1 MLGQYVPLLPCERTE
16 VVHYTPISPLKQS
29 ARSSK
34 VTYLLYMAVD
44 VKIPPMGESITGGLL
59 AAWLVK
65 SGDAVRKGQPLF
77 SYETDKVT
85 SEGTAEIDGQLTIV
99 VPAGTEVL
107 VGQIVASIEAGAAG
121 SVPAPSSP
129 AVASVAPAPVVA
141 RLAKTEVNI
150 LNKSGAAA
158 EISPA
163 VRRIAAETG
172 LNPAALEGSGKAGR
186 VTKGDMLAALAGQS
200 PILAVD
206 PSASRTAAAPASVGV
221 ASASAPVVPVAAV
234 IPSRDG
240 RTSRKKMSPLRRKIA
255 ERLVQAKSE
264 TAMLTTFNEVNMA
277 PVMELRKRHGEEF
290 LKKYGVK
297 LGFMS
302 FFVKAAVQAMKEV
315 PAINAQ
321 LDGEE
326 IVENHFYDIG
336 VAVGTDKGLMVPVVR
351 DCDQLSFAAI
361 EKSIGDY
368 GKRARDGKIQLAELQ
383 GGIFT
388 ISNGGIYGSM
398 LSTPILNHPQA
409 AIMGLH
415 NIVERPVA
423 ENGQVVIRPIMYLAL
438 SYDHRIIDGKE
449 AVTFLVKVRQFI
461 EDPQRLLFGV

>member
-1 MLGQYVPLLPCERTE
+1 
-16 VVHYTPISPLKQS
+16 
-29 ARSSK
+29 
-34 VTYLLYMAVD
+34 MAVD

-65 SGDAVRKGQPLF
+65 NGDAVRKGQPLF

-85 SEGTAEIDGQLTIV
+85 SEGTAEVDGRITIAV
-99 VPAGTEVL
+99 EAGTEVL
-107 VGQIVASIEAGAAG
+107 VGQVVASIEAGAAG
-121 SVPAPSSP
+121 NTPSAPAAP
-129 AVASVAPAPVVA
+129 AVAKPAAPAPAAPVA
-141 RLAKTEVNI
+141 APVI
-150 LNKSGAAA
+150 AKSGAAA
-158 EISPA
+158 EVSPA
-163 VRRIAAETG
+163 VRRLSAETG
-172 LNPAALEGSGKAGR
+172 LDPAALEGTGKAGR
-186 VTKGDMLAALAGQS
+186 VTKGDMLAALAGQA
-200 PILAVD
+200 PIKAVA
-206 PSASRTAAAPASVGV
+206 PVAPAPAAAASPAVE
-221 ASASAPVVPVAAV
+221 
-234 IPSRDG
+234 IPSRTG
-240 RTSRKKMSPLRRKIA
+240 RTSRKRMSPLRRKIA

-321 LDGEE
+321 LDGED
-326 IVENHFYDIG
+326 IIENHFFDIG

-351 DCDQLSFAAI
+351 DCDQLNFAGI
-361 EKSIGDY
+361 EKAIGDF
-368 GKRARDGKIQLAELQ
+368 GKRARDGKIQLPELQ
-383 GGIFT
+383 GGVFT

-415 NIVERPVA
+415 NIVERPVV
-423 ENGQVVIRPIMYLAL
+423 ENGQIVIRPIMYLAL

>member
-1 MLGQYVPLLPCERTE
+1 
-16 VVHYTPISPLKQS
+16 
-29 ARSSK
+29 
-34 VTYLLYMAVD
+34 MAVE

-59 AAWLVK
+59 ASWTVK

-85 SEGTAEIDGQLTIV
+85 SEGTAEVDGCITIT

-107 VGQIVASIEAGAAG
+107 VGQVIATIEAGAAG
-121 SVPAPSSP
+121 AAPTPAAAP
-129 AVASVAPAPVVA
+129 AATAKAEPAKPAAAPAPAPKAAPVLV
-141 RLAKTEVNI
+141 
-150 LNKSGAAA
+150 KSGAAA

-172 LNPAALEGSGKAGR
+172 LNPASIQGTGKAGR
-186 VTKGDMLAALAGQS
+186 VTKGDMLAALDGKTPIMAVAPATTS
-200 PILAVD
+200 PA
-206 PSASRTAAAPASVGV
+206 PSAPAAATAPA
-221 ASASAPVVPVAAV
+221 A
-234 IPSRDG
+234 IPSREG
-240 RTSRKKMSPLRRKIA
+240 RTTRKRMSPLRRKIA

-302 FFVKAAVQAMKEV
+302 FFVKAAVQALKDV
-315 PAINAQ
+315 RAVNAQ
-321 LDGEE
+321 LDGED
-326 IVENHFYDIG
+326 IVENNFYDIG

-351 DCDQLSFAAI
+351 DCDELSFAGI
-361 EKSIGDY
+361 EKAITDF
-368 GKRARDGKIQLAELQ
+368 GKRARDGKIQLPELQ
-383 GGIFT
+383 GGVFT

-449 AVTFLVKVRQFI
+449 AVTFLVKVRQYI
-461 EDPQRLLFGV
+461 EEPHTLLFGA

>member
-1 MLGQYVPLLPCERTE
+1 
-16 VVHYTPISPLKQS
+16 
-29 ARSSK
+29 
-34 VTYLLYMAVD
+34 MAVE

-85 SEGTAEIDGQLTIV
+85 SEGTAEVDGKITIV
-99 VPAGTEVL
+99 VNAGTDVV
-107 VGQIVASIEAGAAG
+107 VGQVVASIEAGAAG
-121 SVPAPSSP
+121 NVPSAP
-129 AVASVAPAPVVA
+129 AAPAPAAKAAPAPAAAPAAAPATKPAPVA
-141 RLAKTEVNI
+141 A
-150 LNKSGAAA
+150 KSGAAA
-158 EISPA
+158 EVSPS

-172 LNPAALEGSGKAGR
+172 LDPAGVEGTGKAGR
-186 VTKGDMLAALAGQS
+186 VTKGDMLAALSGQA
-200 PILAVD
+200 PIRATA
-206 PSASRTAAAPASVGV
+206 PAAAPSAAS
-221 ASASAPVVPVAAV
+221 SAPVV

-240 RTSRKKMSPLRRKIA
+240 RTSRKRMSPLRRKIA

-321 LDGEE
+321 LDGED
-326 IVENHFYDIG
+326 IIENHFFDIG

-351 DCDQLSFAAI
+351 DCDQLNFAGI
-361 EKSIGDY
+361 EKAIGDF
-368 GKRARDGKIQLAELQ
+368 GKRARDGKIQLPELQ
-383 GGIFT
+383 GGVFT

-438 SYDHRIIDGKE
+438 SYDHRLIDGKE
-449 AVTFLVKVRQFI
+449 AVTFLVKVRQYI

>member
-1 MLGQYVPLLPCERTE
+1 
-16 VVHYTPISPLKQS
+16 
-29 ARSSK
+29 
-34 VTYLLYMAVD
+34 MAVE

-65 SGDAVRKGQPLF
+65 SGDAVRKGQALF

-85 SEGTAEIDGQLTIV
+85 SEGTAEVDGQITIAV
-99 VPAGTEVL
+99 AAGTEVL
-107 VGQIVASIEAGAAG
+107 VGQVVASIEAGAAG
-121 SVPAPSSP
+121 NAPS
-129 AVASVAPAPVVA
+129 APAAAAPAAKAAPAAAAAPKAAPVA
-141 RLAKTEVNI
+141 AKT
-150 LNKSGAAA
+150 GAAA
-158 EISPA
+158 EVSPA
-163 VRRIAAETG
+163 VRRLSAETG
-172 LNPAALEGSGKAGR
+172 LDPAGVEGSGKAGR
-186 VTKGDMLAALAGQS
+186 VTKGDMLAALSGQA
-200 PILAVD
+200 PIRAVA
-206 PSASRTAAAPASVGV
+206 PAAAPA
-221 ASASAPVVPVAAV
+221 AAAPAAPAAPVS

-240 RTSRKKMSPLRRKIA
+240 RTTRKRMSPLRRKIA
-255 ERLVQAKSE
+255 ERLVQAKTE

-321 LDGEE
+321 LDGED
-326 IVENHFYDIG
+326 IVENNFFDIG

-351 DCDQLSFAAI
+351 DCDQLNFAGI
-361 EKSIGDY
+361 EKAIGDF
-368 GKRARDGKIQLAELQ
+368 GKRARDGKIQLPELQ
-383 GGIFT
+383 GGVFT

-415 NIVERPVA
+415 NIVERPVV
-423 ENGQVVIRPIMYLAL
+423 ENGQIVIRPIMYLAL

-449 AVTFLVKVRQFI
+449 AVTFLVKVRQYI

>member
-1 MLGQYVPLLPCERTE
+1 
-16 VVHYTPISPLKQS
+16 
-29 ARSSK
+29 
-34 VTYLLYMAVD
+34 MAVE

-59 AAWLVK
+59 ATWLVQT
-65 SGDAVRKGQPLF
+65 GDAVRKGQALF

-85 SEGTAEIDGQLTIV
+85 SEGTAEVDGKITIAV
-99 VPAGTEVL
+99 AAGTEVL
-107 VGQIVASIEAGAAG
+107 VGQVVASIEAGVSGNA
-121 SVPAPSSP
+121 P
-129 AVASVAPAPVVA
+129 AVSAPAPQLPAKAVQVLAPAPAPKVVTA
-141 RLAKTEVNI
+141 
-150 LNKSGAAA
+150 KSGAAA
-158 EISPA
+158 EVSPA
-163 VRRIAAETG
+163 VRRLSAETG
-172 LNPAALEGSGKAGR
+172 LDPAGVEGSGKAGR
-186 VTKGDMLAALAGQS
+186 VTKGDMLAALSGQS
-200 PILAVD
+200 PILA
-206 PSASRTAAAPASVGV
+206 AAPAVV
-221 ASASAPVVPVAAV
+221 APSPAALPSSAPTAVV
-234 IPSRDG
+234 IPSREG
-240 RTSRKKMSPLRRKIA
+240 RTTRKRMSPLRRKIA

-302 FFVKAAVQAMKEV
+302 FFVKAAVQALMEV
-315 PAINAQ
+315 RAVNAQ
-321 LDGEE
+321 LDGED
-326 IVENHFYDIG
+326 IVENNFYDIG

-351 DCDQLSFAAI
+351 DCDQLNFAGI
-361 EKSIGDY
+361 EKAIGDF
-368 GKRARDGKIQLAELQ
+368 GKRARDGKIQLPELQ

-449 AVTFLVKVRQFI
+449 AVTFLVKVRQLI

>member
-1 MLGQYVPLLPCERTE
+1 
-16 VVHYTPISPLKQS
+16 
-29 ARSSK
+29 
-34 VTYLLYMAVD
+34 MAVE

-59 AAWLVK
+59 ASWTVK

-85 SEGTAEIDGQLTIV
+85 SEGTAEVDGCITIS

-107 VGQIVASIEAGAAG
+107 VGQVIATIEAGAAG
-121 SVPAPSSP
+121 A
-129 AVASVAPAPVVA
+129 APAPVA
-141 RLAKTEVNI
+141 APASAAPKAEPAKAAAAPAAAPKPAPLLV
-150 LNKSGAAA
+150 KSGAAA

-163 VRRIAAETG
+163 VRRISAETG
-172 LNPAALEGSGKAGR
+172 LNPASIQGTGKAGR
-186 VTKGDMLAALAGQS
+186 VTKGDMLAALEGKT
-200 PILAVD
+200 PIMAVA
-206 PSASRTAAAPASVGV
+206 PAPASAASAAPAAAAG
-221 ASASAPVVPVAAV
+221 PVA
-234 IPSRDG
+234 IPSREG
-240 RTSRKKMSPLRRKIA
+240 RTTRKRMSPLRRKIA

-302 FFVKAAVQAMKEV
+302 FFVKAAVQALKDV
-315 PAINAQ
+315 RAVNAQ
-321 LDGEE
+321 LDGED
-326 IVENHFYDIG
+326 IVENNFYDIG
-336 VAVGTDKGLMVPVVR
+336 VAVGTEKGLMVPVVR
-351 DCDQLSFAAI
+351 DCDELSFAGI
-361 EKSIGDY
+361 EKAITDF
-368 GKRARDGKIQLAELQ
+368 GKRARDGKIQLPELQ
-383 GGIFT
+383 GGVFT

-449 AVTFLVKVRQFI
+449 AVTFLVKVRQYI
-461 EDPQRLLFGV
+461 EEPHTLLFGA

>member
-1 MLGQYVPLLPCERTE
+1 
-16 VVHYTPISPLKQS
+16 
-29 ARSSK
+29 
-34 VTYLLYMAVD
+34 MAVE

-59 AAWLVK
+59 ASWTVK

-85 SEGTAEIDGQLTIV
+85 SEGTAEVDGRITIT

-107 VGQIVASIEAGAAG
+107 VGQVIATIEAGAAG
-121 SVPAPSSP
+121 AAPAPASAAPAAAPVAAPASP
-129 AVASVAPAPVVA
+129 APAAAAPAPKVAPVVA
-141 RLAKTEVNI
+141 KT
-150 LNKSGAAA
+150 GAAA

-172 LNPAALEGSGKAGR
+172 LNPAAIQGTGKAGR
-186 VTKGDMLAALAGQS
+186 VTKGDMLAALDGKT
-200 PILAVD
+200 PIMAVA
-206 PSASRTAAAPASVGV
+206 PIAPAAAPA
-221 ASASAPVVPVAAV
+221 AAAAPVA
-234 IPSRDG
+234 IPSREG
-240 RTSRKKMSPLRRKIA
+240 RTTRKRMSPLRRKIA

-302 FFVKAAVQAMKEV
+302 FFVKAAVQALKDV
-315 PAINAQ
+315 RAVNAQ
-321 LDGEE
+321 LDGDD
-326 IVENHFYDIG
+326 IVENNFYDIG

-351 DCDQLSFAAI
+351 DCDALNFAGI
-361 EKSIGDY
+361 EKAISDF
-368 GKRARDGKIQLAELQ
+368 GKRARDGKIQLPELQ
-383 GGIFT
+383 GGVFT

-438 SYDHRIIDGKE
+438 SYDHRLIDGKE
-449 AVTFLVKVRQFI
+449 AVTFLVKVRQYI
-461 EDPQRLLFGV
+461 EEPHTLLFGA

>member
-1 MLGQYVPLLPCERTE
+1 
-16 VVHYTPISPLKQS
+16 
-29 ARSSK
+29 
-34 VTYLLYMAVD
+34 MAVE

-65 SGDAVRKGQPLF
+65 SGDAVRKGQALF

-85 SEGTAEIDGQLTIV
+85 SEGTAEVDGKITIAV
-99 VPAGTEVL
+99 EAGTEVL
-107 VGQIVASIEAGAAG
+107 VGQVVASIEAGAAG
-121 SVPAPSSP
+121 NAPSAP
-129 AVASVAPAPVVA
+129 AAAPAAKSAPAPAAAAPAPKAAAPVA
-141 RLAKTEVNI
+141 A
-150 LNKSGAAA
+150 KSGAAA
-158 EISPA
+158 EVSPA
-163 VRRIAAETG
+163 VRRLSAETG
-172 LNPAALEGSGKAGR
+172 LDPAALEGSGKAGR
-186 VTKGDMLAALAGQS
+186 VTKGDMLAALAGQA
-200 PILAVD
+200 PIRAVA
-206 PSASRTAAAPASVGV
+206 PAAAPAAA
-221 ASASAPVVPVAAV
+221 ASSAPAAPVV

-240 RTSRKKMSPLRRKIA
+240 RTSRKRMSPLRRKIA
-255 ERLVQAKSE
+255 ERLVQAKTE

-321 LDGEE
+321 LDGED
-326 IVENHFYDIG
+326 IVENHFFDIG

-351 DCDQLSFAAI
+351 DCDQLNFAGI
-361 EKSIGDY
+361 EKAIGDF
-368 GKRARDGKIQLAELQ
+368 GKRARDGKIQLPELQ
-383 GGIFT
+383 GGVFT

-438 SYDHRIIDGKE
+438 SYDHRLIDGKE
-449 AVTFLVKVRQFI
+449 AVTFLVKVRQYI

>member
-1 MLGQYVPLLPCERTE
+1 
-16 VVHYTPISPLKQS
+16 
-29 ARSSK
+29 
-34 VTYLLYMAVD
+34 MAVE

-59 AAWLVK
+59 AAWMVK
-65 SGDAVRKGQPLF
+65 SGDAVRKGQALF

-85 SEGTAEIDGQLTIV
+85 SEGTAEVDGKITIAV
-99 VPAGTEVL
+99 EAGTEVL
-107 VGQIVASIEAGAAG
+107 VNQVVATIEAGAAG
-121 SVPAPSSP
+121 NAPSAP
-129 AVASVAPAPVVA
+129 AAAAPAAAKTASTAPAPAPKAVPVA
-141 RLAKTEVNI
+141 AKF
-150 LNKSGAAA
+150 GAAA
-158 EISPA
+158 EVSPA
-163 VRRIAAETG
+163 VRRLSAETG
-172 LNPAALEGSGKAGR
+172 LDPAGVEGSGKAGR
-186 VTKGDMLAALAGQS
+186 VTKGDMLAALAGQT
-200 PILAVD
+200 PIRAVAPAAATPSSATA
-206 PSASRTAAAPASVGV
+206 PSAPAAPVS
-221 ASASAPVVPVAAV
+221 

-240 RTSRKKMSPLRRKIA
+240 RTTRKRMSPLRRKIA
-255 ERLVQAKSE
+255 ERLVQAKTE

-321 LDGEE
+321 LDGED
-326 IVENHFYDIG
+326 IVENNFFDIG

-351 DCDQLSFAAI
+351 DCDQLNFAGI
-361 EKSIGDY
+361 EKAIGDF
-368 GKRARDGKIQLAELQ
+368 GKRARDGKIQLPELQ
-383 GGIFT
+383 GGVFT

>member
-1 MLGQYVPLLPCERTE
+1 
-16 VVHYTPISPLKQS
+16 
-29 ARSSK
+29 
-34 VTYLLYMAVD
+34 MAVE

-59 AAWLVK
+59 ASWTVK

-85 SEGTAEIDGQLTIV
+85 SEGTAEVDGCITIS

-107 VGQIVASIEAGAAG
+107 VGQVIATIEAGAAG
-121 SVPAPSSP
+121 AAPAP
-129 AVASVAPAPVVA
+129 AAAPAPVSAPKADSAQTPAASAPAPQPAPV
-141 RLAKTEVNI
+141 LA
-150 LNKSGAAA
+150 KSGAAA

-163 VRRIAAETG
+163 VRRISAETG
-172 LNPAALEGSGKAGR
+172 LNPASIQGTGKAGR
-186 VTKGDMLAALAGQS
+186 VTKGDMLAALEGKT
-200 PILAVD
+200 PILAVASV
-206 PSASRTAAAPASVGV
+206 PSSPPAASVAAPAG
-221 ASASAPVVPVAAV
+221 PVA
-234 IPSRDG
+234 IPSREG
-240 RTSRKKMSPLRRKIA
+240 RTSRKRMSPLRRKIA

-302 FFVKAAVQAMKEV
+302 FFVKAAVQALKDV
-315 PAINAQ
+315 RAVNAQ
-321 LDGEE
+321 LDGED
-326 IVENHFYDIG
+326 IVENNFYDIG
-336 VAVGTDKGLMVPVVR
+336 VAVGTEKGLMVPVVR
-351 DCDQLSFAAI
+351 DCDTLSFAGI
-361 EKSIGDY
+361 EKAITDF
-368 GKRARDGKIQLAELQ
+368 GKRARDGKIQLPELQ
-383 GGIFT
+383 GGVFT

-449 AVTFLVKVRQFI
+449 AVTFLVKVRQYI
-461 EDPQRLLFGV
+461 EEPHTLLFGA

>member
-1 MLGQYVPLLPCERTE
+1 
-16 VVHYTPISPLKQS
+16 
-29 ARSSK
+29 
-34 VTYLLYMAVD
+34 MAVE

-59 AAWLVK
+59 ASWTVK

-85 SEGTAEIDGQLTIV
+85 SEGTAEVDGCITIA

-107 VGQIVASIEAGAAG
+107 VGQVIATIEAGAAG
-121 SVPAPSSP
+121 AEPAPAAAP
-129 AVASVAPAPVVA
+129 ASAAPKAAPAPVEVA
-141 RLAKTEVNI
+141 PAAAPKPAPLLA
-150 LNKSGAAA
+150 KSGAAA

-163 VRRIAAETG
+163 VRRISAETG
-172 LNPAALEGSGKAGR
+172 LNPASIPGTGKAGR
-186 VTKGDMLAALAGQS
+186 VTKGDMLAALEGKT
-200 PILAVD
+200 PIMAVA
-206 PSASRTAAAPASVGV
+206 SAPASVASAPAAAPAG
-221 ASASAPVVPVAAV
+221 PVA
-234 IPSRDG
+234 IPSREG
-240 RTSRKKMSPLRRKIA
+240 RTTRKRMSPLRRKIA

-302 FFVKAAVQAMKEV
+302 FFVKAAVQALKDV
-315 PAINAQ
+315 RAVNAQ
-321 LDGEE
+321 LDGED
-326 IVENHFYDIG
+326 IVENNFYDIG
-336 VAVGTDKGLMVPVVR
+336 VAVGTEKGLMVPVVR
-351 DCDQLSFAAI
+351 DCDALGFAGI
-361 EKSIGDY
+361 EKAITDF
-368 GKRARDGKIQLAELQ
+368 GKRARDGKIQLPELQ
-383 GGIFT
+383 GGVFT

-449 AVTFLVKVRQFI
+449 AVTFLVKVRQYI
-461 EDPQRLLFGV
+461 EEPHTLLFGA

>member
-1 MLGQYVPLLPCERTE
+1 
-16 VVHYTPISPLKQS
+16 
-29 ARSSK
+29 
-34 VTYLLYMAVD
+34 MAVD

-65 SGDAVRKGQPLF
+65 NGDAVRKGQPLF

-85 SEGTAEIDGQLTIV
+85 SEGTAEVDGRITIAV
-99 VPAGTEVL
+99 QAGTEVL
-107 VGQIVASIEAGAAG
+107 VGQVVASIEAGAAG
-121 SVPAPSSP
+121 NAASAPAAP
-129 AVASVAPAPVVA
+129 AAPKAAAPAPAAAPAAPTTTPVA
-141 RLAKTEVNI
+141 VKT
-150 LNKSGAAA
+150 GAAA
-158 EISPA
+158 EVSPA
-163 VRRIAAETG
+163 VRRLSAETG
-172 LNPAALEGSGKAGR
+172 LDPAALEGTGKAGR
-186 VTKGDMLAALAGQS
+186 VTKGDMLAALAGQV
-200 PILAVD
+200 PIKAVA
-206 PSASRTAAAPASVGV
+206 PTPAAPAAAAAPAVE
-221 ASASAPVVPVAAV
+221 
-234 IPSRDG
+234 IPSRTG
-240 RTSRKKMSPLRRKIA
+240 RTSRKRMSPLRRKIA

-321 LDGEE
+321 LDGED
-326 IVENHFYDIG
+326 IIENHFFDIG

-351 DCDQLSFAAI
+351 DCDQLNFAGI
-361 EKSIGDY
+361 EKAIGDF
-368 GKRARDGKIQLAELQ
+368 GKRARDGKIQLPELQ
-383 GGIFT
+383 GGVFT

-415 NIVERPVA
+415 NIVERPVV
-423 ENGQVVIRPIMYLAL
+423 ENGQIVIRPIMYLAL

>member
-1 MLGQYVPLLPCERTE
+1 
-16 VVHYTPISPLKQS
+16 
-29 ARSSK
+29 
-34 VTYLLYMAVD
+34 MAVE

-85 SEGTAEIDGQLTIV
+85 SEGTAEVDGKITIAV
-99 VPAGTEVL
+99 EAGTEVL
-107 VGQIVASIEAGAAG
+107 VNQVVATIEAGAAG
-121 SVPAPSSP
+121 NASSAPAAAAP
-129 AVASVAPAPVVA
+129 AVAKTATATPAPAPKAAPVA
-141 RLAKTEVNI
+141 A
-150 LNKSGAAA
+150 KSGAAA
-158 EISPA
+158 EVSPA
-163 VRRIAAETG
+163 VRRLSAETG
-172 LNPAALEGSGKAGR
+172 LDPAGVEGSGKAGR

-200 PILAVD
+200 PIRAVAPTATA
-206 PSASRTAAAPASVGV
+206 PSAAPA
-221 ASASAPVVPVAAV
+221 APVST
-234 IPSRDG
+234 PSRDG
-240 RTSRKKMSPLRRKIA
+240 RTTRKRMSQLRRKIA
-255 ERLVQAKSE
+255 ERLVQAKTE

-290 LKKYGVK
+290 IKKYGVK

-321 LDGEE
+321 LDGED
-326 IVENHFYDIG
+326 IVENNFFDIG
-336 VAVGTDKGLMVPVVR
+336 VAVGTDKGLMVPVIR
-351 DCDQLSFAAI
+351 DCDQLNFAGI
-361 EKSIGDY
+361 EKAIGDF
-368 GKRARDGKIQLAELQ
+368 GKRARDGKIQLPELQ
-383 GGIFT
+383 GGVFT

>member
-1 MLGQYVPLLPCERTE
+1 
-16 VVHYTPISPLKQS
+16 
-29 ARSSK
+29 
-34 VTYLLYMAVD
+34 MAVD

-65 SGDAVRKGQPLF
+65 NGDAVRKGQPLF

-85 SEGTAEIDGQLTIV
+85 SEGTAEVDGRITIAIE
-99 VPAGTEVL
+99 AGTEVL
-107 VGQIVASIEAGAAG
+107 VGQVVASIEAGAAG
-121 SVPAPSSP
+121 N
-129 AVASVAPAPVVA
+129 APAPA
-141 RLAKTEVNI
+141 AAPAAAKPAAPGNAATPAAPI
-150 LNKSGAAA
+150 ATPAATKSGAAA
-158 EISPA
+158 EVSPA
-163 VRRIAAETG
+163 VRRLSAETG
-172 LNPAALEGSGKAGR
+172 LDPAALEGTGKAGR
-186 VTKGDMLAALAGQS
+186 VTKGDMLAALAGQA
-200 PILAVD
+200 PIKAVA
-206 PSASRTAAAPASVGV
+206 PAAAAPA
-221 ASASAPVVPVAAV
+221 ATAAPAV
-234 IPSRDG
+234 EIPSRTG
-240 RTSRKKMSPLRRKIA
+240 RTSRKRMSPLRRKIA
-255 ERLVQAKSE
+255 ERRVQAKSE

-321 LDGEE
+321 LDGED
-326 IVENHFYDIG
+326 IIENHFFDIG

-351 DCDQLSFAAI
+351 ECDQLNFAGI
-361 EKSIGDY
+361 EKAIGDY
-368 GKRARDGKIQLAELQ
+368 GKRARDGKIQLPELQ
-383 GGIFT
+383 GGVFT

-415 NIVERPVA
+415 NIVERPVV
-423 ENGQVVIRPIMYLAL
+423 ENGQIVIRPIMYLAL

>member
-1 MLGQYVPLLPCERTE
+1 
-16 VVHYTPISPLKQS
+16 
-29 ARSSK
+29 
-34 VTYLLYMAVD
+34 MAVE

-85 SEGTAEIDGQLTIV
+85 SEGTAEVDGQITITV
-99 VPAGTEVL
+99 NAGTDVV
-107 VGQIVASIEAGAAG
+107 VGQVVATIAAGAAG
-121 SVPAPSSP
+121 NPPATQAAPTVATAKPS
-129 AVASVAPAPVVA
+129 ASDAPATAAAKPAAPVKA
-141 RLAKTEVNI
+141 IA
-150 LNKSGAAA
+150 KSGAAA
-158 EISPA
+158 EVSPA
-163 VRRIAAETG
+163 VRRLSAETG
-172 LNPAALEGSGKAGR
+172 LDPAALEGSGKAGR
-186 VTKGDMLAALAGQS
+186 VTKGDMLAALSGQA
-200 PILAVD
+200 PIRAVA
-206 PSASRTAAAPASVGV
+206 PAATSATPAAPA
-221 ASASAPVVPVAAV
+221 PAV
-234 IPSRDG
+234 TIPSRDG
-240 RTSRKKMSPLRRKIA
+240 RTSRKRMSPLRRKIA

-321 LDGEE
+321 LDGED
-326 IVENHFYDIG
+326 IIENHFFDIG

-351 DCDQLSFAAI
+351 DCDQLNFAGI
-361 EKSIGDY
+361 EKAIGDF
-368 GKRARDGKIQLAELQ
+368 GKRARDGKIQLPELQ
-383 GGIFT
+383 GGVFT

-438 SYDHRIIDGKE
+438 SYDHRLIDGKE
-449 AVTFLVKVRQFI
+449 AVTFLVKVRQYI

>member
-1 MLGQYVPLLPCERTE
+1 
-16 VVHYTPISPLKQS
+16 
-29 ARSSK
+29 
-34 VTYLLYMAVD
+34 MAVE

-59 AAWLVK
+59 ASWTVK

-85 SEGTAEIDGQLTIV
+85 SEGTAEVDGCITIS

-107 VGQIVASIEAGAAG
+107 VGQVIATIEAGAAG
-121 SVPAPSSP
+121 AAP
-129 AVASVAPAPVVA
+129 AVAAAPVAAPKAEATKAAAAPAPAAQAAPV
-141 RLAKTEVNI
+141 LAKT
-150 LNKSGAAA
+150 GAAA

-172 LNPAALEGSGKAGR
+172 LNPASIQGTGKAGR
-186 VTKGDMLAALAGQS
+186 VTKGDMLAALDGKT
-200 PILAVD
+200 PIMAVA
-206 PSASRTAAAPASVGV
+206 PASVAPAAPAAAPA
-221 ASASAPVVPVAAV
+221 P
-234 IPSRDG
+234 IPSREG
-240 RTSRKKMSPLRRKIA
+240 RTTRKRMSPLRRKIA

-302 FFVKAAVQAMKEV
+302 FFVKAAVQALKDV
-315 PAINAQ
+315 RAVNAQ
-321 LDGEE
+321 LDGED
-326 IVENHFYDIG
+326 IVENNFYDIG

-351 DCDQLSFAAI
+351 DCDELSFAGI
-361 EKSIGDY
+361 EKAITDF
-368 GKRARDGKIQLAELQ
+368 GKRARDGKIQLPELQ
-383 GGIFT
+383 GGVFT

-449 AVTFLVKVRQFI
+449 AVTFLVKVRQYI
-461 EDPQRLLFGV
+461 EEPHTLLFGA

>member
-1 MLGQYVPLLPCERTE
+1 
-16 VVHYTPISPLKQS
+16 
-29 ARSSK
+29 
-34 VTYLLYMAVD
+34 MAVE

-59 AAWLVK
+59 AAWMVK
-65 SGDAVRKGQPLF
+65 SGDAVRKGQALF

-85 SEGTAEIDGQLTIV
+85 SEGTAEVDGKITLSV
-99 VPAGTEVL
+99 EAGTEVL
-107 VGQIVASIEAGAAG
+107 VGQVVASIEAGAAG
-121 SVPAPSSP
+121 NAPPAPAP
-129 AVASVAPAPVVA
+129 AAKAAAVASAAPAPALKSAPVA
-141 RLAKTEVNI
+141 A
-150 LNKSGAAA
+150 KSGAAA
-158 EISPA
+158 EVSPA
-163 VRRIAAETG
+163 VRRLSAETG
-172 LNPAALEGSGKAGR
+172 LNPAGVEGSGKAGR
-186 VTKGDMLAALAGQS
+186 VTKGDMLAALAGQA
-200 PILAVD
+200 PIHAVALA
-206 PSASRTAAAPASVGV
+206 ATAAPSSAAALSAPA
-221 ASASAPVVPVAAV
+221 AVVP
-234 IPSRDG
+234 IPSREG
-240 RTSRKKMSPLRRKIA
+240 RTTRKRMSPLRRKIA
-255 ERLVQAKSE
+255 ERLVQAKTE

-321 LDGEE
+321 LDGED
-326 IVENHFYDIG
+326 IVENNFFDIG

-351 DCDQLSFAAI
+351 DCDQLNFAGI
-361 EKSIGDY
+361 EKAIGDY
-368 GKRARDGKIQLAELQ
+368 GKRARDGKIQLPELQ
-383 GGIFT
+383 GGVFT

-438 SYDHRIIDGKE
+438 SYDHRIVDGKE

>member
-1 MLGQYVPLLPCERTE
+1 
-16 VVHYTPISPLKQS
+16 
-29 ARSSK
+29 
-34 VTYLLYMAVD
+34 MAVE

-65 SGDAVRKGQPLF
+65 SGDAVRKGQALF

-85 SEGTAEIDGQLTIV
+85 SEGTAEVDGKITIAV
-99 VPAGTEVL
+99 AAGTEVL
-107 VGQIVASIEAGAAG
+107 VNQVVASIEAGAAG
-121 SVPAPSSP
+121 NASS
-129 AVASVAPAPVVA
+129 APAPAAPATKAAPTAAAAPAPKAAPVA
-141 RLAKTEVNI
+141 A
-150 LNKSGAAA
+150 KSGAAA
-158 EISPA
+158 EVSPA
-163 VRRIAAETG
+163 VRRLSAETG
-172 LNPAALEGSGKAGR
+172 LDPAGIEGSGKAGR
-186 VTKGDMLAALAGQS
+186 VTKGDMLAALAGQA
-200 PILAVD
+200 PIRAVA
-206 PSASRTAAAPASVGV
+206 PAATSVAPTASVPAAAPSTPA
-221 ASASAPVVPVAAV
+221 APVS

-240 RTSRKKMSPLRRKIA
+240 RTTRKRMSPLRRKIA
-255 ERLVQAKSE
+255 ERLVQAKTE

-321 LDGEE
+321 LDGED
-326 IVENHFYDIG
+326 IVENNFFDIG

-351 DCDQLSFAAI
+351 DCDQLNFAGI
-361 EKSIGDY
+361 EKAIGDF
-368 GKRARDGKIQLAELQ
+368 GKRARDGKIQLPELQ
-383 GGIFT
+383 GGVFT

-438 SYDHRIIDGKE
+438 SYDHRIVDGKE

>member
-1 MLGQYVPLLPCERTE
+1 
-16 VVHYTPISPLKQS
+16 
-29 ARSSK
+29 
-34 VTYLLYMAVD
+34 MAVE

-65 SGDAVRKGQPLF
+65 SGDAVRKGQALF

-85 SEGTAEIDGQLTIV
+85 SEGTAEVDGKITITV
-99 VPAGTEVL
+99 EAGTEVL
-107 VGQIVASIEAGAAG
+107 VNQVVASIEAGAAG
-121 SVPAPSSP
+121 NAPS
-129 AVASVAPAPVVA
+129 APAPAAAKPAAAAPVA
-141 RLAKTEVNI
+141 AAAAPAPAPKAAPVAA
-150 LNKSGAAA
+150 KSGAAA
-158 EISPA
+158 EVSPA
-163 VRRIAAETG
+163 VRRISAETG
-172 LNPAALEGSGKAGR
+172 LDPAAIEGTGKAGR
-186 VTKGDMLAALAGQS
+186 VTKGDMLAALSGAT
-200 PILAVD
+200 PIKAVA
-206 PSASRTAAAPASVGV
+206 PAAPA
-221 ASASAPVVPVAAV
+221 AASAPAAPVA

-240 RTSRKKMSPLRRKIA
+240 RTSRKRMSPLRRKIA

-321 LDGEE
+321 LDGDD
-326 IVENHFYDIG
+326 IIENNFFDIG

-351 DCDQLSFAAI
+351 DCDQLNFAGI
-361 EKSIGDY
+361 EKAIGDF
-368 GKRARDGKIQLAELQ
+368 GKRARDGKIQLPELQ
-383 GGIFT
+383 GGVFT

-449 AVTFLVKVRQFI
+449 AVTFLVKVRQYI

>member
-1 MLGQYVPLLPCERTE
+1 
-16 VVHYTPISPLKQS
+16 
-29 ARSSK
+29 
-34 VTYLLYMAVD
+34 MAVE

-65 SGDAVRKGQPLF
+65 SGDAVRKGQALF

-85 SEGTAEIDGQLTIV
+85 SEGTAEVDGKITIAV
-99 VPAGTEVL
+99 QAGTEVL
-107 VGQIVASIEAGAAG
+107 VNQVVASIEAGAAG
-121 SVPAPSSP
+121 NAPSAP
-129 AVASVAPAPVVA
+129 AAAAPAAAKPAPVAAAAPTPAPKAAPVA
-141 RLAKTEVNI
+141 AKA
-150 LNKSGAAA
+150 GAAA

-163 VRRIAAETG
+163 VRRLSAETG
-172 LNPAALEGSGKAGR
+172 LDPAGVEGSGKAGR
-186 VTKGDMLAALAGQS
+186 VTKGDMLAALAGQA
-200 PILAVD
+200 PI
-206 PSASRTAAAPASVGV
+206 RAAAPAAAPATA
-221 ASASAPVVPVAAV
+221 ASSAPAAPVV

-240 RTSRKKMSPLRRKIA
+240 RTTRKRMSPLRRKIA
-255 ERLVQAKSE
+255 ERLVQAKTE

-321 LDGEE
+321 LDGED
-326 IVENHFYDIG
+326 IVENNFFDIG

-351 DCDQLSFAAI
+351 DCDQLNFAGI
-361 EKSIGDY
+361 EKAIGDF

-383 GGIFT
+383 GGVFT

>member
-1 MLGQYVPLLPCERTE
+1 
-16 VVHYTPISPLKQS
+16 
-29 ARSSK
+29 
-34 VTYLLYMAVD
+34 MAVE

-65 SGDAVRKGQPLF
+65 SGDAVRKGQALF

-85 SEGTAEIDGQLTIV
+85 SEGTAEVDGKITIAIE
-99 VPAGTEVL
+99 AGTEVL
-107 VGQIVASIEAGAAG
+107 VNQVVATIEAGAAG
-121 SVPAPSSP
+121 NAPSAP
-129 AVASVAPAPVVA
+129 AAAPAAKAAPSAAPAPAPKAAPVA
-141 RLAKTEVNI
+141 A
-150 LNKSGAAA
+150 KSGAAA
-158 EISPA
+158 EVSPA
-163 VRRIAAETG
+163 VRRLSAETG
-172 LNPAALEGSGKAGR
+172 LDPAAIEGSGKAGR
-186 VTKGDMLAALAGQS
+186 VTKGDMLAALSGAT
-200 PILAVD
+200 PIKAVA
-206 PSASRTAAAPASVGV
+206 PAAAPAH
-221 ASASAPVVPVAAV
+221 AAAPAAPAAAVV

-240 RTSRKKMSPLRRKIA
+240 RTSRKRMSPLRRKIA

-264 TAMLTTFNEVNMA
+264 NAMLTTFNEVNMA

-321 LDGEE
+321 LDGED
-326 IVENHFYDIG
+326 IVENHFFDIG

-351 DCDQLSFAAI
+351 DCDQLNFAGI
-361 EKSIGDY
+361 EKAIGDF
-368 GKRARDGKIQLAELQ
+368 GKRARDGKIQLPELQ
-383 GGIFT
+383 GGVFT

>member
-1 MLGQYVPLLPCERTE
+1 
-16 VVHYTPISPLKQS
+16 
-29 ARSSK
+29 
-34 VTYLLYMAVD
+34 
-44 VKIPPMGESITGGLL
+44 
-59 AAWLVK
+59 
-65 SGDAVRKGQPLF
+65 
-77 SYETDKVT
+77 
-85 SEGTAEIDGQLTIV
+85 
-99 VPAGTEVL
+99 
-107 VGQIVASIEAGAAG
+107 
-121 SVPAPSSP
+121 
-129 AVASVAPAPVVA
+129 
-141 RLAKTEVNI
+141 
-150 LNKSGAAA
+150 
-158 EISPA
+158 
-163 VRRIAAETG
+163 
-172 LNPAALEGSGKAGR
+172 
-186 VTKGDMLAALAGQS
+186 
-200 PILAVD
+200 
-206 PSASRTAAAPASVGV
+206 
-221 ASASAPVVPVAAV
+221 
-234 IPSRDG
+234 
-240 RTSRKKMSPLRRKIA
+240 MSPLRRKIA

-321 LDGEE
+321 LDGED
-326 IVENHFYDIG
+326 IIENHFFDIG

-351 DCDQLSFAAI
+351 DCDQLNFAGI
-361 EKSIGDY
+361 EKAIGDF
-368 GKRARDGKIQLAELQ
+368 GKRARDGKIQLPELQ
-383 GGIFT
+383 GGVFT

-415 NIVERPVA
+415 NIVERPVV
-423 ENGQVVIRPIMYLAL
+423 ENGQIVIRPIMYLAL

>member
-1 MLGQYVPLLPCERTE
+1 
-16 VVHYTPISPLKQS
+16 
-29 ARSSK
+29 
-34 VTYLLYMAVD
+34 MAVE

-85 SEGTAEIDGQLTIV
+85 SEGTAEVDGQITLV
-99 VPAGTEVL
+99 VNAGTDVV
-107 VGQIVASIEAGAAG
+107 VGQVVASIEAGAAG
-121 SVPAPSSP
+121 NAPS
-129 AVASVAPAPVVA
+129 AAPAPAAKPAASSAPAAAAAPAPKAAPVA
-141 RLAKTEVNI
+141 A
-150 LNKSGAAA
+150 KSGAAA

-163 VRRIAAETG
+163 VRRLSEETG
-172 LNPAALEGSGKAGR
+172 LDPAGVEGTGKAGR
-186 VTKGDMLAALAGQS
+186 VTKGDMLAALSGQA
-200 PILAVD
+200 PIRAVA
-206 PSASRTAAAPASVGV
+206 PAAAPA
-221 ASASAPVVPVAAV
+221 AASAPAAPAAAVV

-240 RTSRKKMSPLRRKIA
+240 RTSRKRMSPLRRKIA

-290 LKKYGVK
+290 LKKYGIK

-321 LDGEE
+321 LDGED
-326 IVENHFYDIG
+326 IIENHFYDIG

-351 DCDQLSFAAI
+351 DCDQLNFAGI
-361 EKSIGDY
+361 EKAIGDF
-368 GKRARDGKIQLAELQ
+368 GKRARDGKIQLPELQ
-383 GGIFT
+383 GGVFT

-438 SYDHRIIDGKE
+438 SYDHRLIDGKE
-449 AVTFLVKVRQFI
+449 AVTFLVKVRQYI

>member
-1 MLGQYVPLLPCERTE
+1 
-16 VVHYTPISPLKQS
+16 
-29 ARSSK
+29 
-34 VTYLLYMAVD
+34 MAVE

-65 SGDAVRKGQPLF
+65 SGDAVRKGQALF

-85 SEGTAEIDGQLTIV
+85 SEGTAEVDGKITIAV
-99 VPAGTEVL
+99 EAGTEVL
-107 VGQIVASIEAGAAG
+107 VNQVVASIEAGAAG
-121 SVPAPSSP
+121 NASS
-129 AVASVAPAPVVA
+129 APAPAAPATKAAPTAAAAPAPKAAPVA
-141 RLAKTEVNI
+141 A
-150 LNKSGAAA
+150 KSGAAA
-158 EISPA
+158 EVSPS
-163 VRRIAAETG
+163 VRRLSAETG
-172 LNPAALEGSGKAGR
+172 LNPAGVEGSGKAGR

-200 PILAVD
+200 PIRSVAPTAVAA
-206 PSASRTAAAPASVGV
+206 PSAAAAP
-221 ASASAPVVPVAAV
+221 SAPAAPVS

-240 RTSRKKMSPLRRKIA
+240 RTTRKRMSPLRRKIA
-255 ERLVQAKSE
+255 ERLVQAKTE

-321 LDGEE
+321 LDGED
-326 IVENHFYDIG
+326 IVENNFFDIG

-351 DCDQLSFAAI
+351 DCDQLNFAGI
-361 EKSIGDY
+361 EKAIGDF
-368 GKRARDGKIQLAELQ
+368 GKRARDGKIQLPELQ
-383 GGIFT
+383 GGVFT

>member
-1 MLGQYVPLLPCERTE
+1 
-16 VVHYTPISPLKQS
+16 
-29 ARSSK
+29 
-34 VTYLLYMAVD
+34 MAVD

-65 SGDAVRKGQPLF
+65 NGDAVRKGQPLF

-85 SEGTAEIDGQLTIV
+85 SEGTAEVDGRITISV
-99 VPAGTEVL
+99 EAGTEVL
-107 VGQIVASIEAGAAG
+107 VGQVVASIEAGAAG
-121 SVPAPSSP
+121 NAPS
-129 AVASVAPAPVVA
+129 AAPAPVAAPATPVA
-141 RLAKTEVNI
+141 GPVATAPATPVAA
-150 LNKSGAAA
+150 KSGAAA

-163 VRRIAAETG
+163 VRRLSAETG
-172 LNPAALEGSGKAGR
+172 LDPAALEGSGKAGR
-186 VTKGDMLAALAGQS
+186 VTKGDMLAALAGQVPIKAVTTASS
-200 PILAVD
+200 PTTVAT
-206 PSASRTAAAPASVGV
+206 PAAGSAPAE
-221 ASASAPVVPVAAV
+221 VPARV
-234 IPSRDG
+234 G
-240 RTSRKKMSPLRRKIA
+240 RTTRKRMSPLRRKIA

-302 FFVKAAVQAMKEV
+302 FFVKAVVQALKEV
-315 PAINAQ
+315 PTVNAQ
-321 LDGEE
+321 LEGED
-326 IVENHFYDIG
+326 IIENHFFDIG

-351 DCDQLSFAAI
+351 DCDQLNFAGI
-361 EKSIGDY
+361 EKAIGDY
-368 GKRARDGKIQLAELQ
+368 GKRARDGKIQLADLQ
-383 GGIFT
+383 GGVFT

-415 NIVERPVA
+415 NIVERPVV
-423 ENGQVVIRPIMYLAL
+423 ENGQIVIRPIMYLAL

>member
-1 MLGQYVPLLPCERTE
+1 
-16 VVHYTPISPLKQS
+16 
-29 ARSSK
+29 
-34 VTYLLYMAVD
+34 MAVE

-59 AAWLVK
+59 AAWMVK
-65 SGDAVRKGQPLF
+65 SGDAVRKGQALF

-85 SEGTAEIDGQLTIV
+85 SEGTAEVDGKITLSV
-99 VPAGTEVL
+99 EAGTEVL
-107 VGQIVASIEAGAAG
+107 VGQVVASIEAGAAG
-121 SVPAPSSP
+121 NAPSAPAPAARAA
-129 AVASVAPAPVVA
+129 AVASAAPAPALKSAPVA
-141 RLAKTEVNI
+141 A
-150 LNKSGAAA
+150 KSGAAA
-158 EISPA
+158 EVSPA
-163 VRRIAAETG
+163 VRRLAAETG
-172 LNPAALEGSGKAGR
+172 LNPAGVEGTGKAGR
-186 VTKGDMLAALAGQS
+186 VTKGDMLAALAGQA
-200 PILAVD
+200 PIRAVA
-206 PSASRTAAAPASVGV
+206 PTATAAPS
-221 ASASAPVVPVAAV
+221 SAATLSAPVAAV
-234 IPSRDG
+234 PIPSREG
-240 RTSRKKMSPLRRKIA
+240 RTTRKRMSPLRRKIA
-255 ERLVQAKSE
+255 ERLVQAKTE

-321 LDGEE
+321 LDGED
-326 IVENHFYDIG
+326 IVENNFFDIG

-351 DCDQLSFAAI
+351 DCDQLNFAGI
-361 EKSIGDY
+361 EKAIGDY
-368 GKRARDGKIQLAELQ
+368 GKRARDGKIQLPELQ
-383 GGIFT
+383 GGVFT

-438 SYDHRIIDGKE
+438 SYDHRIVDGKE

>member
-1 MLGQYVPLLPCERTE
+1 
-16 VVHYTPISPLKQS
+16 
-29 ARSSK
+29 
-34 VTYLLYMAVD
+34 MAVE

-65 SGDAVRKGQPLF
+65 SGDAVRKGQSLF

-85 SEGTAEIDGQLTIV
+85 SEGTAEVDGKITIAV
-99 VPAGTEVL
+99 EAGTEVL
-107 VGQIVASIEAGAAG
+107 VNQVVATIEAGAAG
-121 SVPAPSSP
+121 NAPSAP
-129 AVASVAPAPVVA
+129 AAAAPAAAKTASTAPAPAPKAAPVA
-141 RLAKTEVNI
+141 A
-150 LNKSGAAA
+150 KSGAAA
-158 EISPA
+158 EVSPA
-163 VRRIAAETG
+163 VRRLSAETG
-172 LNPAALEGSGKAGR
+172 LDPAGVEGSGKAGR
-186 VTKGDMLAALAGQS
+186 VTKGDMLAALAGQT
-200 PILAVD
+200 PIRAVAPAAATPSSATA
-206 PSASRTAAAPASVGV
+206 PSAPAAPVS
-221 ASASAPVVPVAAV
+221 

-240 RTSRKKMSPLRRKIA
+240 RTTRKRMSPLRRKIA
-255 ERLVQAKSE
+255 ERLVQAKTE

-321 LDGEE
+321 LDGED
-326 IVENHFYDIG
+326 IVENNFFDIG

-351 DCDQLSFAAI
+351 DCDQLNFAGI
-361 EKSIGDY
+361 EKAIGDF
-368 GKRARDGKIQLAELQ
+368 GKRARDGKIQLPELQ
-383 GGIFT
+383 GGVFT